1 VLVDKGLIRI
11 FGYLCELINNDKSMN
26 QNIKKIRQILAGLV
40 LITATA
46 GFSSCEKYQWAPV
59 KVDPEVVIYF
69 QADIQPIF
77 NASCSSCHGATKAP
91 DLRDG
96 KSYAALTKGAY
107 ITLPGETS
115 KLYVKMTGADHAPK
129 SSGVDKQTVLN
140 WINQGAKNN

>member
-1 VLVDKGLIRI
+1 
-11 FGYLCELINNDKSMN
+11 MN